1 MDRAP
6 AQALTAASHGKG
18 RGASADPAF
27 DAAFRVEQFRDYLA
41 LEGGA
46 SAHTVTNYV
55 RDVRRLAGYAA
66 TKGARRPEAVTGTL
80 LREFVYAL
88 KDLGLAPA
96 TIRRQISAVR
106 TYYRYLVGEGHAA
119 RDPSDR
125 LESPRQWRR
134 LPTVLSLPEIERL
147 LAAPNA
153 DEPLAVRDGALLE
166 FAYATGAR
174 VSEVVGLKLQ
184 DVLYED
190 GLARLFGKGSK
201 ERIVPVGRRALGAV
215 ALYAREI
222 RPRLDKGNGRG
233 RVFLN
238 ARGTPLSRV
247 GAWGIIKR
255 AARLAGLSKRVTP
268 HTLRH
273 TFATHLLEGGADLR
287 AVQEMLGHADLATTQ
302 LYTHVDRD
310 YLRSV
315 HRQYHPRA

>member
-1 MDRAP
+1 VTTATEGDVLRRAFF
-6 AQALTAASHGKG
+6 L
-18 RGASADPAF
+18 
-27 DAAFRVEQFRDYLA
+27 EQFRDYLA
-41 LEGGA
+41 LEAGNSA
-46 SAHTVTNYV
+46 NTVENYLRDISRLSAH
-55 RDVRRLAGYAA
+55 AA
-66 TKGARRPEAVTGTL
+66 AKGARRPDAVTAAQ
-80 LREFVYAL
+80 LREFIYDL

-96 TIRRQISAVR
+96 TIRRQISAIR
-106 TYYRYLVGEGHAA
+106 TYYRFLVGEGHAA
-119 RDPSDR
+119 RDPSAR
-125 LESPRQWRR
+125 LESPKQWRT
-134 LPTVLSLPEIERL
+134 LPTVLTVAEVERL
-147 LAAPNA
+147 LGAPNTDA
-153 DEPLAVRDGALLE
+153 PLPIRDRALLE

-190 GLARLFGKGSK
+190 GLARIFGKGAK

-222 RPRLDKGNGRG
+222 RPLFDRGKGRG
-233 RVFLN
+233 ILFLN

-247 GAWGIIKR
+247 GAWAIIKR
-255 AARLAGLSKRVTP
+255 AARQAGIVKHVTP

-287 AVQEMLGHADLATTQ
+287 AVQEMLGHVDLATTQ

-310 YLRSV
+310 YLRTV

>member
-1 MDRAP
+1 MD
-6 AQALTAASHGKG
+6 LTTE
-18 RGASADPAF
+18 
-27 DAAFRVEQFRDYLA
+27 AAFRVEQFRDFLA
-41 LEGGA
+41 LEAGD
-46 SAHTVTNYV
+46 SAHTVANYV
-55 RDVRRLAGYAA
+55 RDVRRLAGYAG
-66 TKGARRPEAVTGTL
+66 TKGARRPEDVTSGL
-80 LREFVYAL
+80 LREFVYTL

-119 RDPSDR
+119 RDPSER

-134 LPTVLSLPEIERL
+134 LPTVLSVTEIERL

-153 DEPLAVRDGALLE
+153 DEPLAIRDGALLE

-174 VSEVVGLKLQ
+174 VSELVGLKLQ

-190 GLARLFGKGSK
+190 GLARIFGKGSK
-201 ERIVPVGRRALGAV
+201 ERIVPVGRRALGA
-215 ALYAREI
+215 
-222 RPRLDKGNGRG
+222 
-233 RVFLN
+233 
-238 ARGTPLSRV
+238 
-247 GAWGIIKR
+247 
-255 AARLAGLSKRVTP
+255 AARLAGLTKRVSP

-310 YLRSV
+310 YLRTV
-315 HRQYHPRA
+315 HKTYHPRG